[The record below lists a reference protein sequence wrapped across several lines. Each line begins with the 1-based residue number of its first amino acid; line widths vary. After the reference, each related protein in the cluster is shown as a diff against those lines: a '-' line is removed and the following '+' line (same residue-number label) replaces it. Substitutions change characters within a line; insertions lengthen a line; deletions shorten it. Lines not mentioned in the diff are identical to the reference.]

1 MTSESFRVCMRLIVG
16 LLLVLFPWHI
26 YSQNKGSSLSG
37 NGEISL
43 EMVAIPAGNFT
54 MGCSFEQNSHCAYDE
69 KPEHQVALKS
79 YAIAKYEVTQ
89 KLWKEIMGTN
99 PSRVV
104 EDDLPVHNVSWD
116 EVQIFILWLNQKT
129 GMNYRLPTEAEWEY
143 AARGGTR
150 QGDFSFLYSGSNELS
165 AVAWYY
171 TNSGGKPHTVGT
183 KQPNALGLY
192 DMSGNVWEWCSD
204 LYGMYS
210 EIAQQNPT
218 GGTDGIARVA
228 RGGCAEG
235 HAESCRVSTRK
246 NMYQGSKDVNTGF
259 RLAMDYDLGSQ
270 TDDSSERSGMTSQTT
285 NTNITDKTAPD
296 KTDAETTTK
305 QGQAAT
311 ERTAADT
318 AKVSIRALLAAEKEA
333 EKAQKAADRRKKAT
347 ERKAKLNALPHSVF
361 FTLNTA
367 YTSMPQWSF
376 GFKIGTVKVV
386 GWYFSAMTNFNYKGA
401 FSDFQEKQHYVLS
414 GISKTTYIG
423 GQLGLVVR
431 PCQLL
436 SVHLGAGFGYRS
448 LNFESNQGWYRLLK
462 RSYYGPTASLGVMFH
477 VWKLAF
483 SIEATGMVYNLN
495 KLNDMRYAI
504 GARAGIG
511 FSLPFKKNDKPKKER
526 SEL

>member
-1 MTSESFRVCMRLIVG
+1 MTSESFRVCMRLIIG
-16 LLLVLFPWHI
+16 LMLVLSPWYI
-26 YSQNKGSSLSG
+26 YSQNKNSTLSG
-37 NGEISL
+37 NGEVSL
-43 EMVAIPAGNFT
+43 EMVVIPAGNFT
-54 MGCSFEQNSHCAYDE
+54 MGCTFEQNSHCAYDE
-69 KPEHQVALKS
+69 KPAHQVALKS
-79 YAIAKYEVTQ
+79 YAIAKYEVSQ

-99 PSRVV
+99 PSHIVG
-104 EDDLPVHNVSWD
+104 DDLPVHNVSWN

-143 AARGGTR
+143 AARGGGR

-165 AVAWYY
+165 SVAWYY
-171 TNSGGKPHTVGT
+171 DNSGGKPHTVGT

-204 LYGMYS
+204 LYGIYS
-210 EIAQQNPT
+210 EKAQQNPT
-218 GGTDGIARVA
+218 GSSDGIARVA
-228 RGGCAEG
+228 RGGCTEG
-235 HAESCRVSTRK
+235 HADQCRVSTRK
-246 NMYQGSKDVNTGF
+246 SMYQGGKDVNTGF
-259 RLAMDYDLGSQ
+259 RLAMDYDLGAQNNDNNEEVAPMFPAS
-270 TDDSSERSGMTSQTT
+270 DP
-285 NTNITDKTAPD
+285 NANKTDKVTSKEQIAAE
-296 KTDAETTTK
+296 KTT
-305 QGQAAT
+305 
-311 ERTAADT
+311 ADT
-318 AKVSIRALLAAEKEA
+318 TKVSIRALLAAEKEA
-333 EKAQKAADRRKKAT
+333 EKAQKTADRRQKAS
-347 ERKAKLNALPHSVF
+347 ERKAQLKALPQSVF

-401 FSDFQEKQHYVLS
+401 FSSFQENQHYVLS

-423 GQLGLVVR
+423 GQLGFVVR

-448 LNFESNQGWYRLLK
+448 LNFESDQGWHRLLK

-483 SIEATGMVYNLN
+483 SIEATGMAYNLN
-495 KLNDMRYAI
+495 KLNDMRYAL

-511 FSLPFKKNDKPKKER
+511 ICLPFKKNDMPKKER